1 MSSIL
6 VKRFQFKSIAGRLRA
21 WFLIL
26 GLVPL
31 MVVGFLSYRRC
42 EQAIREQTGKQL
54 QGLARETIDKI
65 DRNFF
70 ERYGD
75 VQAFAEN
82 PDAKGSAKTVAD
94 VANFYTKCYGIYDL
108 MIVADADGKIIAAN
122 TINYEGKPLDTSGL
136 IGRSVK
142 GQAWFDE
149 IINGQIKQGQTKFTE
164 AEQDPLVS
172 EVLGEKTIALNYAA
186 PIFDEQG
193 HVTRVWSNR
202 ASMTRVVGDLLTAQC
217 EALKADG
224 ITSIRAIMLTK
235 DGLLLADAEDPASVL
250 SLNLADSGLNSA
262 VDLKQGNAGY
272 QIEANT
278 RSGIEQVNGYAPSK
292 GALGFAGYGWG
303 VLMRQDAHEAFATAR
318 SLRNFV
324 ILAIAVTA
332 IVIVGGAYWIARSV
346 AQPISKAA
354 EVLTAIANG
363 DVSQR
368 MQSDSQDELGQMS
381 RALNATVDASANTLR
396 EVEEAAQREKGVQA
410 QNAAEE
416 RRRIQEEQ
424 QRREAEAQRERE
436 LAEKQRDDE
445 RRQAEADQ
453 TKREVE
459 AQRDRQLAAEQ
470 QAEALKLRSKVDELL
485 HIVAAAANGDLTK
498 LPNVHGDEPI
508 DELAAGLARML
519 DDLRRI
525 IGDIKENAAQFTEGS
540 RVIAEGAQSL
550 AGGAQ
555 SQSGSVDEMNTV
567 IKQLAASIETVK
579 DSAAIADRAARDAN
593 RIAAEG
599 GAAVQQSVDAMQLIK
614 SSSGKIAE
622 IIQVISEIAG
632 QTNLLALNA
641 AIEAARAGEHGL
653 GFAVVADEVR
663 KLAERANQATREI
676 SKLITESTR
685 QVEEGAALSDRAGAA
700 LSEIIEGVQATTDRI
715 SKIAEATVE
724 QAKNADEA
732 ASAIGNISQVT
743 EQIAAQSEE
752 MASSSEE
759 LGAQAVQLRGL
770 VDHFK
775 LQDGADRG
783 SQAHGS
789 GSRSQSSGNGST
801 SSASTRGAQQK
812 SRQPVGV

>member
-1 MSSIL
+1 
-6 VKRFQFKSIAGRLRA
+6 
-21 WFLIL
+21 
-26 GLVPL
+26 
-31 MVVGFLSYRRC
+31 
-42 EQAIREQTGKQL
+42 
-54 QGLARETIDKI
+54 
-65 DRNFF
+65 
-70 ERYGD
+70 
-75 VQAFAEN
+75 
-82 PDAKGSAKTVAD
+82 
-94 VANFYTKCYGIYDL
+94 

-149 IINGQIKQGQTKFTE
+149 IINGQIKRGQTKFTE

-172 EVLGEKTIALNYAA
+172 EMLGERTIALNYAA
-186 PIFDEQG
+186 PIVDEQG
-193 HVTRVWSNR
+193 HITRVWSNR
-202 ASMTRVVGDLLTAQC
+202 ASMARVVGDLLAAQC
-217 EALKADG
+217 GALKADG
-224 ITSIRAIMLTK
+224 MTTIRAQVLSK
-235 DGLLLADAEDPASVL
+235 DGLLLADVEDPASIL
-250 SLNLADSGLNSA
+250 SLNLANSGLSSA
-262 VDLKQGNAGY
+262 ADLKQGNSGY
-272 QIEANT
+272 QIEQNK
-278 RSGIEQVNGYAPSK
+278 RSGVQQVNGYAPSK
-292 GALGFAGYGWG
+292 GALGFPGYGWG
-303 VLMRQDAHEAFATAR
+303 VMMRQDAEEAFVVAR
-318 SLRNFV
+318 SLRNFI
-324 ILAIAVTA
+324 ILAVVISGIIIAG
-332 IVIVGGAYWIARSV
+332 IAYWISRAV
-346 AQPISKAA
+346 AKPVAKTA
-354 EVLTAIANG
+354 EVLAAVAAG
-363 DVSQR
+363 DLAQR
-368 MQSDSQDELGQMS
+368 MSIDSQDELGRMAM
-381 RALNATVDASANTLR
+381 ALNTAVAASQKTLR
-396 EVEEAAQREKGVQA
+396 EVEEAAQREQEAQA
-410 QNAAEE
+410 QSAAEE
-416 RRRIQEEQ
+416 RRRAQEEQ
-424 QRREAEAQRERE
+424 QRREAEAQREHE
-436 LAEKQRDDE
+436 LVEKQREEE

-453 TKREVE
+453 KKREAE
-459 AQRDRQLAAEQ
+459 AERDRRLAAEQ
-470 QAEALKLRSKVDELL
+470 EAEAQKLRSKVDELL
-485 HIVAAAANGDLTK
+485 QVVAAAASGDLTK
-498 LPNVHGDEPI
+498 LPTVKGDEPV
-508 DELAAGLARML
+508 DELAAGLAHML

-567 IKQLAASIETVK
+567 VKQLAASIETVK
-579 DSAAIADRAARDAN
+579 DSAATADRTARDAN
-593 RIAAEG
+593 RIATEG
-599 GAAVQQSVDAMQLIK
+599 GAAVQQSVDAMRSIK

-622 IIQVISEIAG
+622 IVQVISEIAG

-676 SKLITESTR
+676 SKLIKESTR